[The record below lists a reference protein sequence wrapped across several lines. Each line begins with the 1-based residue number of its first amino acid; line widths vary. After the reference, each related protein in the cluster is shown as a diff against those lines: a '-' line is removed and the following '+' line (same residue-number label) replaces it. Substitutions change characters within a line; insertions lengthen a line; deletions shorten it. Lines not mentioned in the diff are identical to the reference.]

1 MGVLGQIVSTLADVF
16 NSLVDAA
23 FSRPPVG
30 LLVVTLAILAVS
42 MLPEDKREKAR
53 IAAMAAIG
61 LIVMVK
67 IFWPSGWSGMP
78 R

>member
-1 MGVLGQIVSTLADVF
+1 MGVLEQIVSTIAEFLT
-16 NSLVDAA
+16 SLVDAA
-23 FSRPPVG
+23 FSRPPIG

-53 IAAMAAIG
+53 IAALAAFG

-67 IFWPSGWSGMP
+67 IFWAPG
-78 R
+78 